1 VLIPQ
6 RPRPSGLKI
15 FIGVMLVLFIV
26 AVIAI
31 IGSHSTSDGNQAAHE
46 EQAQQQNL
54 GPTLPSSEVSF
65 IGIVTSAQDEARGT
79 QNDMQ
84 KGGVKSSRDKAMC
97 AAMTSLQVHDWVGTV
112 KTIDS
117 NSDGKGVL
125 AVSIAPDVL
134 VIPF

>member
-1 VLIPQ
+1 
-6 RPRPSGLKI
+6 
-15 FIGVMLVLFIV
+15 MLVLFIV